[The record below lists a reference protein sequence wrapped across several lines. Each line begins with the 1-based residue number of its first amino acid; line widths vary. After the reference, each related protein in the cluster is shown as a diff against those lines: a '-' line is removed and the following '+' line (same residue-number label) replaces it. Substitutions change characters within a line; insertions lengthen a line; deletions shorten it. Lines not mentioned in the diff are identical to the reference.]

1 MNFEGLSFPG
11 RVEGHPD
18 LLYNTSD
25 AYLDI
30 QSLTLEPEFEKEI
43 RDANAPVGLMLEF
56 FQQHIG
62 PGTVMPLHLLVIN
75 DLYRDVKAVLTLQLR
90 TESGVIVWESS
101 RPVSV
106 PSLGKLDEV
115 FDSTFPQQRGAY
127 QLTATLTCGDTA
139 VQSRR
144 DFEIR

>member
-1 MNFEGLSFPG
+1 
-11 RVEGHPD
+11 
-18 LLYNTSD
+18 
-25 AYLDI
+25 
-30 QSLTLEPEFEKEI
+30 
-43 RDANAPVGLMLEF
+43 
-56 FQQHIG
+56 
-62 PGTVMPLHLLVIN
+62 MPLHLLVIN

-106 PSLGKLDEV
+106 PSLGKLDQV

-127 QLTATLTCGDTA
+127 QLTATLTRGETA